1 MKSGLR
7 NNKDFWA
14 GMMFL
19 GTGVGAMWVSRSY
32 PFGTAL
38 NMGPGYFPMVLSG
51 VLSIFGLYITL
62 RGLRKSEKIKGSW
75 SIRALI
81 VLPLSIVVFGILMH
95 RAGFVPALMAVVSL
109 SAAAGKEF
117 RLKEVLLL
125 SVFLC
130 VLSVAMFIWGLRLPY
145 PLINKF

>member
-1 MKSGLR
+1 
-7 NNKDFWA
+7 
-14 GMMFL
+14 
-19 GTGVGAMWVSRSY
+19 
-32 PFGTAL
+32 
-38 NMGPGYFPMVLSG
+38 
-51 VLSIFGLYITL
+51 
-62 RGLRKSEKIKGSW
+62 
-75 SIRALI
+75 
-81 VLPLSIVVFGILMH
+81 MH